1 MGAGGLAGAGA
12 AVGDTEAGE
21 ATGRD
26 EPEGSGGCGGAG
38 SADDDDPG
46 QQLPMSATARG
57 ATETRGPRAPGT
69 RTRRRGRSEPGRC
82 PGERWGARGNLSRTG
97 GSAGHEREGW
107 EEMAG
112 T

>member
-12 AVGDTEAGE
+12 AVGDTEAGG

-38 SADDDDPG
+38 SADNDDPG
-46 QQLPMSATARG
+46 QQQLPMSAATATARG

-82 PGERWGARGNLSRTG
+82 PGER
-97 GSAGHEREGW
+97 
-107 EEMAG
+107 
-112 T
+112 